1 MGAKQFTKAEKWSA
15 RDRDLKKEIGQEK
28 NKERETEKKGMSI
41 YIDVQNRQ
49 KQKSMDSYIS

>member
-1 MGAKQFTKAEKWSA
+1 MGAKQFTKAEKESA

-41 YIDVQNRQ
+41 YIDVQN
-49 KQKSMDSYIS
+49 KQNKKCDKV